1 MTLRNKRSKEGTG
14 QHDGGGQQQQQQPL
28 YQQPQYQQQQRST
41 QPHEGRQGSAE
52 SSGAESWRSNSTVRG
67 HLGGSLGDGGGAGGS
82 SGGGGRKGSLKEGR
96 GTAVTVNTENTKNKR
111 LQLDRKDS
119 EVSPGTVVTGKQA
132 PASNARGTI
141 APWEQDEAPSPG
153 SQPSEFRNDF
163 TIHHGQGNAPSINR
177 HPPSASL
184 QWDGRSGGNE
194 RPMPNSIFSS
204 SFYDDSNENL
214 GQVSPGYAPPNGM
227 GFPGDGDDRR
237 PSIASA
243 TTVSSSGSKSSF
255 GNKYKKK
262 LHGFF
267 GEDPYNSG
275 QQDNGSTS
283 RHNSEASSMK
293 GGILPSFAPGAS
305 RARNNSMNDA
315 MGRSGPPS
323 PSSSRPRTPVAPGP
337 SSEVTPWV
345 FQDQDRN
352 ASGTQIAEQSNGR
365 PSRSHRLHL
374 PGHRHNRSTEEKP
387 SVSHGYPLRPA
398 TSRDQSFSTLR
409 RDREPSSA
417 MSSTLNLR
425 ARATSPTPS
434 AHSSLGGHVQN
445 QRSPRDGG
453 PAPNKRS
460 LFDRVTGRHKNEK
473 ASGEGLHTS
482 ASMTSLPMN
491 NSLVNK
497 SRNETKSVSRPSKGT
512 MRTDTAN
519 GNVSGQQ
526 KQSRIPFKGRKGDTA
541 ADVRQLTKDPNA
553 AGPGE
558 GDALWHLDTDM
569 SHMEG
574 IVDHRQPPM
583 TPPNNDIY
591 TGWPGE
597 QPTTKQPN
605 QGVEDTGEWNAP
617 DSWAVRRVTDENQGR
632 LMELDDEGNVPRDE
646 DPGPMY
652 FMRIFRADSTF
663 AVISAS
669 LNTTA
674 AELISM
680 MAKKTFLQ
688 DELDNYQIVMRKQD
702 ASRQLEPGERP
713 LVMQKKLLE
722 MAGYKESDRL
732 EDLGREDHGYLCRFT
747 FLPAKMSG
755 YSSLERDPGFNKMQ
769 RFNHIDLSGR
779 NLITIPITLYQK
791 ATEIITLN
799 LSRNLKLD
807 IPKDFIQS
815 CTSLREIKYTSNE
828 AWRLPPS
835 LSLAQRLTMLDISNN
850 RLEQLEHAD
859 LWKLNG
865 LVSLK
870 LSNNKLSSVPPY
882 FSQYH
887 ALRSLN
893 LSSNSLTEFPDA
905 LRQLT
910 TLVDLDVSFNSISS
924 LGDLGTLS
932 NLERLWATNNKLSGP
947 FDRSFSHLINL
958 KEIDARF
965 NAISNIDVVSQ
976 LPKLEILMLGH
987 NSISQFEGSFARLK
1001 VLFLNHNPVT
1011 NFDLNAPVPTLSVLN
1026 LASAKLSRLPDAV
1039 FMKMGGL
1046 TKLTISKN
1054 HFVSLS
1060 PHFGL
1065 LSKLEYLSIAKNELS
1080 RLPTEIGRLTELR
1093 YLDVRENNLSILPPE
1108 IWYAKRLETLNVSS
1122 NVLADFP
1129 KPATAPL
1136 PPLPAD
1142 LGFAAGGMTPAKEGS
1157 GPLGTSPD
1165 FEELGKLEDFQMRR
1179 PSQASG
1185 MLSVSSSP
1193 GGSASRKGS
1202 VVSYNSST
1210 GKTGPGAL
1218 PRNASTASSV
1228 NTTGT
1233 ATPTGPTGP
1242 QGQGI
1247 RKDSTLSSRL
1257 ATTFSTSLRH
1267 LFLADNRLEDD
1278 VFNELVLLPELRILN
1293 LSYNQLYDIPPRTVR
1308 RWTHLT
1314 ELYLSGN
1321 DLTSLPSEDLEESSS
1336 LKVLHLNNNKF
1347 QVLPAELGKV
1357 QKLAILDVGSN
1368 VLKYNVS
1375 NWPYDWNWNWNH
1387 QLRYL
1392 NLSGNKRLEIK
1403 PSAQSLNA
1411 RDSRDLTGFS
1421 SLVNLRVLGLMDVT
1435 LTIPSVPDQAPDR
1448 RVRTAGS
1455 TIGNTMPYGMADTLG
1470 RNEHLSTL
1478 DMVVP
1483 RFRGHE
1489 DETLVG
1495 LFDGQSLSSGG
1506 SRVAKY
1512 LHEKFKHHF
1521 IEELEKL
1528 GNDETPVDAMRRT
1541 YLGLNKEL
1549 STAATQALDA
1559 REHPSSALVHRPS
1572 VSGPELG
1579 EDDLNSGSVAT
1590 VIYLQGMQLY
1600 MSNVGDA
1607 QALLI
1612 QSEGGHRV
1620 MTRKHDPAETT
1631 ERARIREAGGFVSRQ
1646 GKLNDQLDVSRAF
1659 GYVQLSPCVVAAP
1672 HVCKVDIKES
1682 DEMILLASRELWD
1695 YLTPDFAVDV
1705 ARQERGDLMRAAQKL
1720 RDLAI
1725 AFGATG
1731 KIMVM
1736 MVGVSDLRKREKARF
1751 RTHSMSMNP
1760 SGGPDD
1766 FFTTVSKGKRRRDA
1780 VGDQRLA
1787 RLDQEVDA
1795 PTGEVTL
1802 VFTDIKNSTI
1812 LWETY
1817 PEAMQSAI
1825 KMHNEVMRRHLRII
1839 GGYEVKTEG
1848 DAFMVAF
1855 PTVTSALLW
1864 SFTIQTQLLE
1874 VQWPQEILNSVHGE
1888 EMQDADGNVIFRG
1901 LSVRMGVHWGRP
1913 VCEIDPVTKRMDYFG
1928 PMVNRAAR
1936 IEGVADGGQICVSS
1950 DFIQEVQ
1957 RMLESHIESDRSGS
1971 TGSEDTLSDDMMT
1984 QAIRRELRS
1993 LSSQG
1998 FEVKDLGQR
2007 TLKGLENPEYIY
2019 LMYPH
2024 SLASRLVVQQQK
2036 AEAEA
2041 RSKDEHQATKT
2052 RNSELTIDTENVWD
2066 LWNVSLRLEMLC
2078 SSLESTGITSLKP
2091 PETALLERMKSRGGE
2106 VTDRFLLN
2114 FVEHQIS
2121 RIETCITTL
2130 AVRNM
2135 MRPFKHGML
2144 RQACPM
2150 SDILTDL
2157 TSQLDELKMY
2167 REAAEMDM
2175 APS

>member
-1 MTLRNKRSKEGTG
+1 MTLRNSTNKSQT
-14 QHDGGGQQQQQQPL
+14 DGGQLQQQQQQ
-28 YQQPQYQQQQRST
+28 RHAST
-41 QPHEGRQGSAE
+41 E
-52 SSGAESWRSNSTVRG
+52 STGGDSWRSTDTVRG
-67 HLGGSLGDGGGAGGS
+67 PFGA
-82 SGGGGRKGSLKEGR
+82 LR
-96 GTAVTVNTENTKNKR
+96 GTPMKVTVNTNKR
-111 LQLDRKDS
+111 LQLERKDS
-119 EVSPGTVVTGKQA
+119 EVSPGTVLPRPA
-132 PASNARGTI
+132 PHNARATI
-141 APWEQDEAPSPG
+141 APWERPEALPPNP
-153 SQPSEFRNDF
+153 QLNKYRTDM
-163 TIHHGQGNAPSINR
+163 TAQMHHGSNTIPSISR
-177 HPPSASL
+177 QPPSAVSPWTSSNDN
-184 QWDGRSGGNE
+184 QTQMSSVFSG
-194 RPMPNSIFSS
+194 
-204 SFYDDSNENL
+204 SFYNDSNENL
-214 GQVSPGYAPPNGM
+214 SQVSPGFAPPNGM
-227 GFPGDGDDRR
+227 GFPGPGDDRR

-243 TTVSSSGSKSSF
+243 TTVSSNGSRSSVSGRVQ
-255 GNKYKKK
+255 KK
-262 LHGFF
+262 LQGFF
-267 GEDPYNSG
+267 GEDVFPTSTQG
-275 QQDNGSTS
+275 GGS
-283 RHNSEASSMK
+283 RQNSETSSMH
-293 GGILPSFAPGAS
+293 GGVLPAFAPGGGP
-305 RARNNSMNDA
+305 RNRNNSLNDA
-315 MGRSGPPS
+315 MMRSGPPS
-323 PSSSRPRTPVAPGP
+323 PTSSRPRTPAAGAP

-345 FQDQDRN
+345 FQQD
-352 ASGTQIAEQSNGR
+352 APSTFFPDQSNGR
-365 PSRSHRLHL
+365 TPKQPVSTHHRLHL
-374 PGHRHNRSTEEKP
+374 PGHRHNRSTEEKH
-387 SVSHGYPLRPA
+387 STSHGYPLRPS
-398 TSRDQSFSTLR
+398 TSREATLSTLR
-409 RDREPSSA
+409 RDRQPSA
-417 MSSTLNLR
+417 MSAAVNMQS
-425 ARATSPTPS
+425 RATSPSPS
-434 AHSSLGGHVQN
+434 THSTQSQSARRR
-445 QRSPRDGG
+445 QSPSG
-453 PAPNKRS
+453 PAGKRS
-460 LFDRVTGRHKNEK
+460 VLDRITGRHKHDKLSVET
-473 ASGEGLHTS
+473 LQTS
-482 ASMTSLPMN
+482 ASATTLPTYTAERPPQTRIDAR
-491 NSLVNK
+491 SI
-497 SRNETKSVSRPSKGT
+497 SRPSKAT
-512 MRTDTAN
+512 LRSDAAN
-519 GNVSGQQ
+519 GNIATPAKV
-526 KQSRIPFKGRKGDTA
+526 SRIPFKNKRGDTVLDA
-541 ADVRQLTKDPNA
+541 RPSKDPNA
-553 AGPGE
+553 PVDAGS
-558 GDALWHLDTDM
+558 ALFRLDTDM
-569 SHMEG
+569 SQMEG
-574 IVDHRQPPM
+574 IIDHNALPTASPPGE
-583 TPPNNDIY
+583 IY
-591 TGWPGE
+591 AGWPGDE
-597 QPTTKQPN
+597 PAPKSPAP
-605 QGVEDTGEWNAP
+605 GEESGAWDAP
-617 DSWAVRRVTDENQGR
+617 DSWAVKRVADNNQGR
-632 LMELDDEGNVPRDE
+632 LGEVDDEGDVLRDE

-652 FMRIFRADSTF
+652 FMRIFRADQTF

-688 DELDNYQIVMRKQD
+688 DELDQYQIVMRKQD
-702 ASRQLEPGERP
+702 SSRQLEAGERP
-713 LVMQKKLLE
+713 LVMQKRLLE
-722 MAGYKESDRL
+722 MAGYTDNDSLDN
-732 EDLGREDHGYLCRFT
+732 LGREDHGYLCRFT

-755 YSSLERDPGFNKMQ
+755 YNSLERDPGFHKML

-799 LSRNLKLD
+799 LSRNLRLD
-807 IPKDFIQS
+807 IPKDFVQS
-815 CTSLREIKYTSNE
+815 CTQLREIKYTSNE

-835 LSLAQRLTMLDISNN
+835 LSLAGRLTMLDISNN
-850 RLEQLEHAD
+850 RLEQLAHAD
-859 LWKLNG
+859 LWKLPG
-865 LVSLK
+865 LISLK
-870 LSNNKLSSVPPY
+870 LSNNMLTSVPSY
-882 FSQYH
+882 FGQYS

-893 LSSNSLTEFPDA
+893 LSSNSMTEFPEA
-905 LRQLT
+905 LKQLT
-910 TLVDLDVSFNSISS
+910 TLVDLDFSFNSISS
-924 LGDLGTLS
+924 LGNIGSLT

-947 FDRSFSHLINL
+947 FDQSFSSLVNL

-976 LPKLEILMLGH
+976 LPKLEVLMLGH

-1001 VLFLNHNPVT
+1001 VLYLNHNPVT
-1011 NFDLNAPVPTLSVLN
+1011 NFDLNAPVPSLTVLN
-1026 LASAKLSRLPDAV
+1026 LASAKLSRLPDAL
-1039 FMKMGGL
+1039 FMKMSGL

-1054 HFVSLS
+1054 HFVSLNS
-1060 PHFGL
+1060 HFGL

-1080 RLPTEIGRLTELR
+1080 RIPSEIGRLTELR
-1093 YLDVRENNLSILPPE
+1093 YLDVRENNLGFLPPE

-1122 NVLADFP
+1122 NVLSDFP
-1129 KPATAPL
+1129 KPASVPM
-1136 PPLPAD
+1136 PPLPD
-1142 LGFAAGGMTPAKEGS
+1142 MNGMAQTPGHQTPANLNMS
-1157 GPLGTSPD
+1157 TSPD
-1165 FEELGKLEDFQMRR
+1165 FEELGKLEDFQLRR

-1193 GGSASRKGS
+1193 GTASRKGS
-1202 VVSYNSST
+1202 VVSYDARKPSI
-1210 GKTGPGAL
+1210 L
-1218 PRNASTASSV
+1218 PRTSTAS
-1228 NTTGT
+1228 TIGT
-1233 ATPTGPTGP
+1233 ITPT
-1242 QGQGI
+1242 QGGTN

-1257 ATTFSTSLRH
+1257 ATTFSSSLRH

-1293 LSYNQLYDIPPRTVR
+1293 LSYNQLYDIPPRTIR
-1308 RWTHLT
+1308 RWSHLT

-1336 LKVLHLNNNKF
+1336 LKVLHINNNKF

-1403 PSAQSLNA
+1403 PSQQSLSG
-1411 RDSRDLTGFS
+1411 RDSRDLTGFT
-1421 SLVNLRVLGLMDVT
+1421 SLVNLRILGLMDVT

-1455 TIGNTMPYGMADTLG
+1455 VIGNTMPYGMADTLG

-1489 DETLVG
+1489 DETLIG

-1521 IEELEKL
+1521 IEEMDKMKN
-1528 GNDETPVDAMRRT
+1528 GETPMDALRRT
-1541 YLGLNKEL
+1541 FLGLNKDL
-1549 STAATQALDA
+1549 ATVAMQSIEA
-1559 REHPSSALVHRPS
+1559 RESPSSAIVHRGS
-1572 VSGPELG
+1572 ISGPELT
-1579 EDDLNSGSVAT
+1579 EDDLNSGAVAT
-1590 VIYLQGMQLY
+1590 VLYLHGMELY

-1620 MTRKHDPAETT
+1620 MTRKHDPAEMA

-1659 GYVQLSPCVVAAP
+1659 GYVQLTPCVIAAP
-1672 HVCKVDIKES
+1672 HVSKVDIKES

-1705 ARQERGDLMRAAQKL
+1705 ARQERNDLMRAAQKL

-1736 MVGVSDLRKREKARF
+1736 LVGVSDLRKRERAKF
-1751 RTHSMSMNP
+1751 RSPSMSMGP
-1760 SGGPDD
+1760 SGSPDD
-1766 FFTTVSKGKRRRDA
+1766 YFTTIGPKGKRRRDA
-1780 VGDQRLA
+1780 VGDSKLA

-1795 PTGEVTL
+1795 PMGEVTL

-1864 SFTIQTQLLE
+1864 CFTLQSQLLE
-1874 VQWPQEILNSVHGE
+1874 VQWPQEILSSVHGE
-1888 EMQDADGNVIFRG
+1888 EMQDGDGNVIFRG
-1901 LSVRMGVHWGRP
+1901 LSVRMGIHWGRP
-1913 VCEIDPVTKRMDYFG
+1913 VCEVDPVTKRMDYFG

-1957 RMLESHIESDRSGS
+1957 RMLESHIESDRTGS
-1971 TGSEDTLSDDMMT
+1971 TGSEDTLNEDLMS

-2041 RSKDEHQATKT
+2041 RTKDEHQGTKT
-2052 RNSELTIDTENVWD
+2052 RNSELTIDTDNVWD

-2078 SSLESTGITSLKP
+2078 STLESTGVTSLKP
-2091 PETALLERMKSRGGE
+2091 PETALLERMKMRGGE
-2106 VTDRFLLN
+2106 ITDRFLVN

-2121 RIETCITTL
+2121 RIETCISTL
-2130 AVRNM
+2130 AMRNM
-2135 MRPFKHGML
+2135 MRPFKDGML
-2144 RQACPM
+2144 NQACPM
-2150 SDILTDL
+2150 SDIFGQLA
-2157 TSQLDELKMY
+2157 SQLEELKSY
-2167 REAAEMDM
+2167 KEQEEDFDS
-2175 APS
+2175 APA

>member
-1 MTLRNKRSKEGTG
+1 M
-14 QHDGGGQQQQQQPL
+14 
-28 YQQPQYQQQQRST
+28 
-41 QPHEGRQGSAE
+41 
-52 SSGAESWRSNSTVRG
+52 
-67 HLGGSLGDGGGAGGS
+67 
-82 SGGGGRKGSLKEGR
+82 
-96 GTAVTVNTENTKNKR
+96 
-111 LQLDRKDS
+111 
-119 EVSPGTVVTGKQA
+119 
-132 PASNARGTI
+132 
-141 APWEQDEAPSPG
+141 
-153 SQPSEFRNDF
+153 
-163 TIHHGQGNAPSINR
+163 
-177 HPPSASL
+177 
-184 QWDGRSGGNE
+184 
-194 RPMPNSIFSS
+194 
-204 SFYDDSNENL
+204 
-214 GQVSPGYAPPNGM
+214 
-227 GFPGDGDDRR
+227 
-237 PSIASA
+237 
-243 TTVSSSGSKSSF
+243 
-255 GNKYKKK
+255 
-262 LHGFF
+262 
-267 GEDPYNSG
+267 
-275 QQDNGSTS
+275 
-283 RHNSEASSMK
+283 
-293 GGILPSFAPGAS
+293 PGAPDS
-305 RARNNSMNDA
+305 FFPDH
-315 MGRSGPPS
+315 
-323 PSSSRPRTPVAPGP
+323 
-337 SSEVTPWV
+337 
-345 FQDQDRN
+345 
-352 ASGTQIAEQSNGR
+352 SNGR
-365 PSRSHRLHL
+365 QNKNSASHHHRLHL
-374 PGHRHNRSTEEKP
+374 PGHRHNRSNEEKKN
-387 SVSHGYPLRPA
+387 VSQGYPQRPS
-398 TSRDQSFSTLR
+398 TSREQSFNMR
-409 RDREPSSA
+409 RDGTPSA
-417 MSSTLNLR
+417 MSSALNVKGDR
-425 ARATSPTPS
+425 D
-434 AHSSLGGHVQN
+434 
-445 QRSPRDGG
+445 RSPAPSTRSTQSQAASQKSPGG
-453 PAPNKRS
+453 NGSHKRS
-460 LFDRVTGRHKNEK
+460 LLDKVTGRHKGDK
-473 ASGEGLHTS
+473 S
-482 ASMTSLPMN
+482 AAESLQSPSVTSLPTPQ
-491 NSLVNK
+491 K
-497 SRNETKSVSRPSKGT
+497 TKTRDDTKSIVKPSKSGKP
-512 MRTDTAN
+512 DGAN
-519 GNVSGQQ
+519 GNVSD
-526 KQSRIPFKGRKGDTA
+526 KKKEHRLPFKSRKDTV
-541 ADVRQLTKDPNA
+541 ADAKQAKDPNTH
-553 AGPGE
+553 GPNQG
-558 GDALWHLDTDM
+558 ASLWHLDTDI

-574 IVDHRQPPM
+574 IVDHNQPPM
-583 TPPNNDIY
+583 TPPANGQGSEIY
-591 TGWPGE
+591 TGWSSDN
-597 QPTTKQPN
+597 QPAKKEPETDEA
-605 QGVEDTGEWNAP
+605 GAWDAP
-617 DSWAVRRVTDENQGR
+617 DSWAVKRVQDENVGR
-632 LMELDDEGNVPRDE
+632 LKEVDEEGNVAKDE

-674 AELISM
+674 AELIGM

-702 ASRQLEPGERP
+702 TSRQLEASERP
-713 LVMQKKLLE
+713 LVMQKRLLE
-722 MAGYKESDRL
+722 IAGYKHNDRL

-807 IPKDFIQS
+807 IPKDFVQS
-815 CTSLREIKYTSNE
+815 CTQLREIKYTSNE
-828 AWRLPPS
+828 AWKLPPS
-835 LSLAQRLTMLDISNN
+835 LSLAGKLTMLDISNN
-850 RLEQLEHAD
+850 RLEQLEHANMD
-859 LWKLNG
+859 RLSG

-882 FSQYH
+882 LKTYH

-893 LSSNSLTEFPDA
+893 LSSNSLMEFPDA
-905 LRQLT
+905 LRDLV
-910 TLVDLDVSFNSISS
+910 TLVDLDVSFNQISTM
-924 LGDLGTLS
+924 GDVSALV

-947 FDRSFSHLINL
+947 FDDSFSKLTNL

-965 NAISNIDVVSQ
+965 NAITNIDVVSQ
-976 LPKLEILMLGH
+976 LPKLEMLMLGH

-1011 NFDLNAPVPTLSVLN
+1011 NFDLSTPVPTLSVLN
-1026 LASAKLSRLPDAV
+1026 LASAKLSRMPDAL
-1039 FMKMGGL
+1039 FMKMSGL

-1060 PHFGL
+1060 TYLGL

-1080 RLPTEIGRLTELR
+1080 RLPPEIGRLTELR
-1093 YLDVRENNLSILPPE
+1093 YLDVRENNLGMLPSE

-1122 NVLADFP
+1122 NVLSDFP
-1129 KPATAPL
+1129 KPGAPL
-1136 PPLPAD
+1136 PPLPDTAI
-1142 LGFAAGGMTPAKEGS
+1142 TPS
-1157 GPLGTSPD
+1157 QQTPNMSSSPD

-1193 GGSASRKGS
+1193 GSASRKGS
-1202 VVSYNSST
+1202 IVSYNSAKPSLIGRT
-1210 GKTGPGAL
+1210 
-1218 PRNASTASSV
+1218 NTASS
-1228 NTTGT
+1228 TAGT
-1233 ATPTGPTGP
+1233 ITPTS
-1242 QGQGI
+1242 
-1247 RKDSTLSSRL
+1247 RKESSVSGRL
-1257 ATTFSTSLRH
+1257 ASTFSGSLRH

-1293 LSYNQLYDIPPRTVR
+1293 LSYNQLYDIPPRTIR
-1308 RWTHLT
+1308 RWPHLT

-1321 DLTSLPSEDLEESSS
+1321 DLTSLPSEDLEEGSS
-1336 LKVLHLNNNKF
+1336 LKVLHINNNKF

-1368 VLKYNVS
+1368 MLKYNVS

-1387 QLRYL
+1387 QLRFL

-1403 PSAQSLNA
+1403 PSQQSLSG
-1411 RDSRDLTGFS
+1411 RDTRDLTDFS
-1421 SLVNLRVLGLMDVT
+1421 SLVNLRILGLMDVT
-1435 LTIPSVPDQAPDR
+1435 LTIPSVPDQGPDR

-1455 TIGNTMPYGMADTLG
+1455 IIGTTMPYGMADTLG
-1470 RNEHLSTL
+1470 RNEHLSIL

-1489 DETLVG
+1489 DETLIG
-1495 LFDGQSLSSGG
+1495 LFDGHSLSSGG

-1512 LHEKFKHHF
+1512 LHEKFKSYF
-1521 IEELEKL
+1521 IDELDKL
-1528 GNDETPVDAMRRT
+1528 KNGETPMDAMRRT

-1549 STAATQALDA
+1549 ATVATQMIDA
-1559 REHPSSALVHRPS
+1559 REHPSLALAHRGS
-1572 VSGPELG
+1572 VSGPDLM

-1590 VIYLQGMQLY
+1590 VMFLHGMELY

-1612 QSEGGHRV
+1612 QSEGNHRV
-1620 MTRKHDPAETT
+1620 ITRKHDPAETT

-1659 GYVQLSPCVVAAP
+1659 GYVQLTPCVIAAP
-1672 HVCKVDIKES
+1672 HVCRLDIKES
-1682 DEMILLASRELWD
+1682 DEIILLASRELWD

-1720 RDLAI
+1720 RDLAV

-1736 MVGVSDLRKREKARF
+1736 MVGVSDLRKRERARF
-1751 RTHSMSMNP
+1751 RTHSMSMGP
-1760 SGGPDD
+1760 SGSPDD
-1766 FFTTVSKGKRRRDA
+1766 YFTTVRKGRRGRET
-1780 VGDQRLA
+1780 VGDSKLA

-1795 PTGEVTL
+1795 PQGEVTL

-1817 PEAMQSAI
+1817 PIAMQSAI

-1864 SFTIQTQLLE
+1864 SFTIQSQLLE

-1888 EMQDADGNVIFRG
+1888 EIQDADGNIIFRG
-1901 LSVRMGVHWGRP
+1901 LSVRMGIHWGRP

-1957 RMLESHIESDRSGS
+1957 RMLESHIESDRTGS
-1971 TGSEDTLSDDMMT
+1971 TGSEDTLTDDLLT

-2007 TLKGLENPEYIY
+2007 NLKGLENPEYIY

-2036 AEAEA
+2036 VDAESRANENSQQEG
-2041 RSKDEHQATKT
+2041 RKT
-2052 RNSELTIDTENVWD
+2052 RNSELTIDTDNVWD
-2066 LWNVSLRLEMLC
+2066 LWNASLRLEMLC
-2078 SSLESTGITSLKP
+2078 STLECTGSTSLKP
-2091 PETALLERMKSRGGE
+2091 PETALLEWIKAKGGE
-2106 VTDRFLLN
+2106 VTDRFLVN

-2121 RIETCITTL
+2121 RIEVCL
-2130 AVRNM
+2130 
-2135 MRPFKHGML
+2135 L
-2144 RQACPM
+2144 
-2150 SDILTDL
+2150 
-2157 TSQLDELKMY
+2157 
-2167 REAAEMDM
+2167 
-2175 APS
+2175 

>member
-1 MTLRNKRSKEGTG
+1 M
-14 QHDGGGQQQQQQPL
+14 P
-28 YQQPQYQQQQRST
+28 
-41 QPHEGRQGSAE
+41 
-52 SSGAESWRSNSTVRG
+52 GAPDSFFPDQSNSRPPK
-67 HLGGSLGDGGGAGGS
+67 HSL
-82 SGGGGRKGSLKEGR
+82 
-96 GTAVTVNTENTKNKR
+96 
-111 LQLDRKDS
+111 
-119 EVSPGTVVTGKQA
+119 
-132 PASNARGTI
+132 
-141 APWEQDEAPSPG
+141 
-153 SQPSEFRNDF
+153 
-163 TIHHGQGNAPSINR
+163 
-177 HPPSASL
+177 
-184 QWDGRSGGNE
+184 
-194 RPMPNSIFSS
+194 
-204 SFYDDSNENL
+204 
-214 GQVSPGYAPPNGM
+214 
-227 GFPGDGDDRR
+227 
-237 PSIASA
+237 
-243 TTVSSSGSKSSF
+243 
-255 GNKYKKK
+255 
-262 LHGFF
+262 
-267 GEDPYNSG
+267 
-275 QQDNGSTS
+275 ST
-283 RHNSEASSMK
+283 H
-293 GGILPSFAPGAS
+293 
-305 RARNNSMNDA
+305 
-315 MGRSGPPS
+315 
-323 PSSSRPRTPVAPGP
+323 
-337 SSEVTPWV
+337 
-345 FQDQDRN
+345 
-352 ASGTQIAEQSNGR
+352 
-365 PSRSHRLHL
+365 HRLHL
-374 PGHRHNRSTEEKP
+374 PGHRHNRSTEEKQA
-387 SVSHGYPLRPA
+387 VSQGCPLRPS
-398 TSRDQSFSTLR
+398 TSRDQSFSNTLR

-417 MSSTLNLR
+417 MSSVLNVKG
-425 ARATSPTPS
+425 RATSPTPS
-434 AHSSLGGHVQN
+434 AHSTQSGNVRQ
-445 QRSPRDGG
+445 QRSPAGSGG
-453 PAPNKRS
+453 KRS
-460 LFDRVTGRHKNEK
+460 LVDRIVGRHKHDK
-473 ASGEGLHTS
+473 GSIDTLQTS
-482 ASMTSLPMN
+482 ASAVSLSTQNASGPAAVP
-491 NSLVNK
+491 LAQ
-497 SRNETKSVSRPSKGT
+497 SRARADTKSIAKPSKLTLRSEATTGSSV
-512 MRTDTAN
+512 AA
-519 GNVSGQQ
+519 SAS
-526 KQSRIPFKGRKGDTA
+526 KPSRLPFKNKRGDTVS
-541 ADVRQLTKDPNA
+541 DVRATKDPN
-553 AGPGE
+553 E
-558 GDALWHLDTDM
+558 HNQDSSLWHLDTDM
-569 SHMEG
+569 SQMEG
-574 IVDHRQPPM
+574 IVDHRQPLM
-583 TPPNNDIY
+583 TPPATGQGEIF
-591 TGWPGE
+591 TGWTADADPVVKQIMSQPGATE
-597 QPTTKQPN
+597 
-605 QGVEDTGEWNAP
+605 ETGAWDAP
-617 DSWAVRRVTDENQGR
+617 DSWAVKRVTDDNQGR
-632 LMELDDEGNVPRDE
+632 LGEVDDEGNVPRDE
-646 DPGPMY
+646 DRGPMY

-688 DELDNYQIVMRKQD
+688 DELDNYQIVMRKQET
-702 ASRQLEPGERP
+702 SRQLEPGERP
-713 LVMQKKLLE
+713 LVMQKRLLE
-722 MAGYKESDRL
+722 MAGYRDNDSLDN
-732 EDLGREDHGYLCRFT
+732 LGREDHGYLCRFT

-755 YSSLERDPGFNKMQ
+755 YSSLERDPGFGKMQ
-769 RFNHIDLSGR
+769 RFNHIDLSGK
-779 NLITIPITLYQK
+779 NLVTIPITLYQK

-799 LSRNLKLD
+799 LSRNLRLD
-807 IPKDFIQS
+807 IPKDFVQS
-815 CTSLREIKYTSNE
+815 CTALRELKYTSNE

-835 LSLAQRLTMLDISNN
+835 LSLAGSLKTLDVSNN
-850 RLEQLEHAD
+850 RLEQLAHAD
-859 LWKLNG
+859 LWKLSG
-865 LVSLK
+865 LISLK
-870 LSNNKLSSVPPY
+870 LSNNKLVALPPY
-882 FSQYH
+882 FGQYR

-905 LRQLT
+905 LKKLT
-910 TLVDLDVSFNSISS
+910 TLVDLDVSFNSISNLGNIGS
-924 LGDLGTLS
+924 LTH
-932 NLERLWATNNKLSGP
+932 LERLWATNNKLSGP
-947 FDRSFSHLINL
+947 FDNSFSALVNL

-965 NAISNIDVVSQ
+965 NAITNIDVVSQ
-976 LPKLEILMLGH
+976 LPKLETLMLGH

-1011 NFDLNAPVPTLSVLN
+1011 NFDLNAPVPSLSVLN
-1026 LASAKLSRLPDAV
+1026 LASAKLSRLPDAL
-1039 FMKMGGL
+1039 FMKMSGL

-1054 HFVSLS
+1054 HFVSFS
-1060 PHFGL
+1060 PHLGL
-1065 LSKLEYLSIAKNELS
+1065 LSKLEYLSLAKNELS
-1080 RLPTEIGRLTELR
+1080 RIPPEIGRLTELR
-1093 YLDVRENNLSILPPE
+1093 YLDVRENNLGFLPPE
-1108 IWYAKRLETLNVSS
+1108 IWYARRLETLNLSS
-1122 NVLADFP
+1122 NVLSDFP
-1129 KPATAPL
+1129 KPASVPL
-1136 PPLPAD
+1136 PPLPTD
-1142 LGFAAGGMTPAKEGS
+1142 QQTPSLATLS
-1157 GPLGTSPD
+1157 TSPD

-1193 GGSASRKGS
+1193 GTASRKGS
-1202 VVSYNSST
+1202 VVSYASS
-1210 GKTGPGAL
+1210 KPSIL
-1218 PRNASTASSV
+1218 PRTSTASTVGTITPSV
-1228 NTTGT
+1228 AGV
-1233 ATPTGPTGP
+1233 PVS
-1242 QGQGI
+1242 
-1247 RKDSTLSSRL
+1247 RKDSTLSGRL
-1257 ATTFSTSLRH
+1257 ATTFSSTLRH

-1278 VFNELVLLPELRILN
+1278 VFNELGLLPELRILN
-1293 LSYNQLYDIPPRTVR
+1293 LSYNQLYDIPPRTIK
-1308 RWTHLT
+1308 RWPHLT

-1321 DLTSLPSEDLEESSS
+1321 DLTSLPSEDLEEGSS
-1336 LKVLHLNNNKF
+1336 LKVLHINNNKF

-1403 PSAQSLNA
+1403 PSAQALSG

-1421 SLVNLRVLGLMDVT
+1421 SLVNLRILGLMDVT

-1528 GNDETPVDAMRRT
+1528 KQGDTPMDALRRT

-1549 STAATQALDA
+1549 ATVAIQAIDA
-1559 REHPSSALVHRPS
+1559 RDQPSSALAVHRGS
-1572 VSGPELG
+1572 ITSPELG

-1590 VIYLQGMQLY
+1590 VMYLHGMELY

-1620 MTRKHDPAETT
+1620 MTRKHDPAEPS
-1631 ERARIREAGGFVSRQ
+1631 ERARIREAGGYVSRQ

-1659 GYVQLSPCVVAAP
+1659 GYVQLTPCVIAAP

-1705 ARQERGDLMRAAQKL
+1705 ARQERNDLMRAAQKL

-1725 AFGATG
+1725 SFGATG

-1736 MVGVSDLRKREKARF
+1736 LVGVSDLRKRERAKF
-1751 RTHSMSMNP
+1751 RSPSMSMGP
-1760 SGGPDD
+1760 SGNPDD
-1766 FFTTVSKGKRRRDA
+1766 YFTTIGKGKRRRDA
-1780 VGDQRLA
+1780 VGDSKLA

-1864 SFTIQTQLLE
+1864 CFTIQSQLLE
-1874 VQWPQEILNSVHGE
+1874 VQWPQEILSSVHGE

-1901 LSVRMGVHWGRP
+1901 LSVRMGIHWGRP
-1913 VCEIDPVTKRMDYFG
+1913 VCEVDPVTKRMDYFG

-1957 RMLESHIESDRSGS
+1957 RMLESHIESDRTGS
-1971 TGSEDTLSDDMMT
+1971 TGSEDTLSDDLMS

-2041 RSKDEHQATKT
+2041 RSREEHNQGTKT
-2052 RNSELTIDTENVWD
+2052 RNSELTIDTDNVWD

-2078 SSLESTGITSLKP
+2078 SALESTGTTTLKP

-2106 VTDRFLLN
+2106 ITDRFLVN

-2121 RIETCITTL
+2121 RIEVSSVLPRNDEVVLLTL
-2130 AVRNM
+2130 T
-2135 MRPFKHGML
+2135 F
-2144 RQACPM
+2144 
-2150 SDILTDL
+2150 STDL
-2157 TSQLDELKMY
+2157 HIDPRRAKH
-2167 REAAEMDM
+2167 AA
-2175 APS
+2175 AVQGRHAGPSMSHVRHPGRAERVAGGAEDVQAAGSGFRSRAGVID